1 MFLHY
6 VEKHLLTF
14 CQLNISAFEDTKM
27 CLNFREFL
35 IFRLFTKFRIREF
48 TFFFSSSIGIIIF
61 ARFWNSL
68 ICPREIREN

>member
-35 IFRLFTKFRIREF
+35 IFRIREF
-48 TFFFSSSIGIIIF
+48 TFVFSSSIGIIIF